1 MREYNLDRIDLRS
14 DTVTQPTKGMK
25 EAMMASVVG
34 DDVLQDDPTVRALEE
49 KMAKM
54 CAMEA
59 ALFVPSGTMSNA
71 IAIRAHTSPGDEI
84 VMERTS
90 HIYQYEGGGYAAL
103 SGVSVALIDGEKG
116 QLTPEAVAKA
126 IRKAEGSLGHY
137 PDGTMVCV
145 ENTANRGGGTCYS
158 QDTLDA
164 IAATAHEHNCVIH
177 MDGARIFNA
186 AIKTN
191 TPIDRMLR
199 DFDSVSICLSK
210 GLGAPV
216 GSVLVGSQEFIAKA
230 SRWRK
235 LFGGGMRQSGFL
247 AACGLFALENNVERL
262 AEDHARAYHLAE
274 SVSKMNG
281 FTIDLD
287 SVETNMVYID
297 SDMGAKKLMA
307 ELANNGID
315 VLDVGPTA
323 VRAVV
328 HLHVTDEDI
337 DKVIQVF
344 SKLAN

>member
-14 DTVTQPTKGMK
+14 DTVTQPTQAMK
-25 EAMMASVVG
+25 DVMMASVVG
-34 DDVLQDDPTVRALEE
+34 DDVLQDDPTVRELETKLAE
-49 KMAKM
+49 M
-54 CAMEA
+54 CGMEA

-116 QLTPEAVAKA
+116 QLTPAAVAKA

-137 PDGTMVCV
+137 PDGTLVCV

-158 QDTLDA
+158 QETLDA
-164 IAATAHEHNCVIH
+164 IAATAKAHGCAIH

-186 AIKTN
+186 AVKTK
-191 TPIDRMLR
+191 TSVKRMLR

-216 GSVLVGSQEFIAKA
+216 GSLLVGGKDFIAKA

-247 AACGLFALENNVERL
+247 AACGLYALEHNIERL
-262 AEDHARAYHLAE
+262 AEDHRRAQHLAHE
-274 SVSKMNG
+274 VSKMAG
-281 FTIDLD
+281 FSINLD
-287 SVETNMVYID
+287 AVETNMVYID
-297 SDMGAKKLMA
+297 SDMGAKQLMH
-307 ELANNGID
+307 ELGEHGID

-323 VRAVV
+323 VRAVI

-337 DKVIQVF
+337 EQVIKVFGQ
-344 SKLAN
+344 LAN

>member
-14 DTVTQPTKGMK
+14 DTVTQPTKAMK
-25 EAMMASVVG
+25 EVMMASVVG
-34 DDVLQDDPTVRALEE
+34 DDVLQDDPTVKQLEE
-49 KMAKM
+49 KIAKM
-54 CAMEA
+54 CGMEA

-84 VMERTS
+84 IMERTS

-103 SGVSVALIDGEKG
+103 SGVSVALIDGHKG
-116 QLTPEAVAKA
+116 QLTAEAVGKA
-126 IRKAEGSLGHY
+126 VRKAEGSLGHY
-137 PDGTMVCV
+137 PDGTLVCV
-145 ENTANRGGGTCYS
+145 ENTANRGGGTCYN

-164 IAATAHEHNCVIH
+164 IASTARKHGCAIH

-186 AIKTN
+186 AVKMN

-216 GSVLVGSQEFIAKA
+216 GSLLVGSEQFIAKA

-247 AACGLFALENNVERL
+247 AACGLYALEHNVERL
-262 AEDHARAYHLAE
+262 AEDHERARRLAN
-274 SVSKMNG
+274 SISQLDG

-297 SDMGAKKLMA
+297 SDMGAKKLMQ
-307 ELANNGID
+307 ELANRGID

-323 VRAVV
+323 VRAVI

-337 DKVIQVF
+337 EQVIQVF
-344 SKLAN
+344 TSLAN

>member
-14 DTVTQPTKGMK
+14 DTVTQPTRAMK

-34 DDVLQDDPTVRALEE
+34 DDVLQDDPTVRQLEQ
-49 KMAKM
+49 KIAGM
-54 CAMEA
+54 CGMEA

-84 VMERTS
+84 IMERTS

-116 QLTPEAVAKA
+116 QLTPEGVAKA
-126 IRKAEGSLGHY
+126 VRKAKGSLGHY
-137 PDGTMVCV
+137 PDGTLVCV
-145 ENTANRGGGTCYS
+145 ENTANRGGGTCYT
-158 QDTLDA
+158 QENLDA
-164 IAATAHEHNCVIH
+164 VAASAREHGCAIH

-186 AIKTN
+186 AVKMQ
-191 TPIDRMLR
+191 TPIKRMLR

-216 GSVLVGSQEFIAKA
+216 GSLLVGSSQFIAKA

-247 AACGLFALENNVERL
+247 AACGLFALEHNIERL
-262 AEDHARAYHLAE
+262 AEDHARAKHLAT
-274 SVSKMNG
+274 SISKLPG
-281 FTIDLD
+281 FSIDLD

-297 SDMGAKKLMA
+297 SDMGAKNLMH
-307 ELANNGID
+307 ELASHGID

-323 VRAVV
+323 VRAVI

-337 DKVIQVF
+337 EKVIEVF
-344 SKLAN
+344 AKLAQ